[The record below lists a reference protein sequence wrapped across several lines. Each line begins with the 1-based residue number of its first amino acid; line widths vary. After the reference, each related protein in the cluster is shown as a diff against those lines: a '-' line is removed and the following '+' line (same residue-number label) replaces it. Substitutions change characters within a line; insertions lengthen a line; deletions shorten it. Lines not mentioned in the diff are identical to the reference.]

1 MSRVKI
7 CGLTNEDDLSA
18 AIDAGADA
26 VGLLVDVPVD
36 SPREIGPS
44 RAAQLAREIPPFVS
58 TVLVTMPERIERT
71 VEIARLV
78 EPDIVQVHDTSVGD
92 LAYLTANVDANVVCA
107 IDAATERPERYDTV
121 ADGLLLDAGT
131 AGGTGET
138 HDWDRARELSNTL
151 SSPVLLAGG
160 LTPENV
166 AEAVDTVEPFAVDV
180 ASGVESSG
188 GNKDYAAVESFV
200 RNAKRGRQAI
210 AHQ

>member
-1 MSRVKI
+1 MTRVKI
-7 CGLTNEDDLSA
+7 CGLTNEDDLAA

-26 VGLLVDVPVD
+26 IGLLVDVPVD
-36 SPREIGPS
+36 SPREISPD
-44 RAAQLAREIPPFVS
+44 RAVELAHEIPPFVS

-71 VEIARLV
+71 VELAQLV

-92 LAYLTANVDANVVCA
+92 LAYLSSNIDANVIPVIA
-107 IDAATERPERYDTV
+107 PDTDRPERYDTV
-121 ADGLLLDAGT
+121 ADGLLLDAGKV
-131 AGGTGET
+131 GGTGET
-138 HDWDRARELSNTL
+138 HDWDRARELSDSL

-166 AEAVDTVEPFAVDV
+166 ADAVETVEPFAVDV

-188 GNKDYAAVESFV
+188 GEKDHDAVESFV